1 MDEQLVRLLASTQLP
16 QEGPRK
22 QAEIDLIRAKTN
34 PDFPL
39 SLARI
44 GSHPQA
50 TVEIRQ
56 SALTYLRKFVEENWS
71 PEQTDGIPIPIA
83 DPVKDQ
89 LRQAVLQLVLN
100 DENERKVKVAA
111 SYVVSKI
118 AIVDFPHQWP
128 ALLPSVLGVMPAG
141 TDAQLHGALRILQ
154 DLVEESLTDEQFF
167 SVARDIIKACHDV
180 ALNENRKQTH
190 RSLAVLVLR
199 SCFDLMDIVKDDHKT
214 EVRAFADEVLRGW
227 LPFFQQVIATDLP
240 ERDASPT
247 SMSWYG
253 PIALKIQ
260 VVRTLIKIKTV
271 FRSLLLP
278 QSFAFFEATWGALTK
293 LEDAYRELF
302 IDSDSQGRLEDIE
315 GLPYTLD
322 YLVLDLLDLLN
333 QLLRAPPVQKH
344 LELQI
349 ASHGAAHQTP
359 WVVDLMK
366 LLVCYSRISHEE
378 EGLWDIDVSLYL
390 AEEASISSNYTARTA
405 CGDLMIKVAEWLDV
419 QALEGLFAYTQTLFN
434 AGGADWRRQEA
445 ALYLLNTVL
454 VDFQEIDKVIPAEI
468 ATAYMELVNY
478 AVSRTDEPLLRARGF
493 LAAGAMAPSYKPAG
507 GLLAATIEHMTS
519 DDSEVV
525 QVACIKALEGFI
537 RAGVA
542 GEYQTRIV
550 QAIQSFLN
558 AKDLTELEDADDLL
572 VTLLETL
579 HVTINM
585 DVRIV
590 LQSESSPLDLLFQV
604 AKHGATNYQI
614 ASVISDAFEEICQ
627 TLSEPAA
634 YGALCAKFMPSLT
647 AAFDVASLI
656 GDDPLITVRIARL
669 EQFSWLTS
677 T

>member
-71 PEQTDGIPIPIA
+71 PEHTDGIPIPIA

-349 ASHGAAHQTP
+349 TSHGAAHQTP

-419 QALEGLFAYTQTLFN
+419 QALEGLFAYTQTLFG
-434 AGGADWRRQEA
+434 AGGTDWRRQEA

-454 VDFQEIDKVIPAEI
+454 VDFQEIDKVVPAEI

-585 DVRIV
+585 DVRVV

-656 GDDPLITVRIARL
+656 GDDPLITVRAAWVL
-669 EQFSWLTS
+669 NNFHG
-677 T
+677 